1 VTSPTCPSCGQP
13 RVSRFC
19 GTCGERAVDPD
30 ELSIQRFVRALAE
43 ELIPGLDIE
52 EDQPVKR
59 MGGRIYRTVYTLFR
73 HPGQLTADYIAGR
86 RRLYLKPVQ
95 VFLTISVVFFLF
107 GHNYFQY
114 NLGEYEYIPGFGETH
129 AVIAAEVAR
138 SGLPP
143 EEYGQ
148 RFDARLE
155 SQKKA
160 IIALIIPVFALGF
173 LPLYRRRRYGEHL
186 VFSIHFFALLLLFMV
201 TVMKVV
207 FYLMLVTARW
217 ITARAPEL
225 SDDLQAVLNSEWL
238 LLLLIYV
245 PMLIYLVIAL
255 RRVYGGTTLVTLFKT
270 FPLLAWH
277 IATIVFVFRSGLF
290 FTTFYSLKWFD

>member
-1 VTSPTCPSCGQP
+1 MSFV
-13 RVSRFC
+13 VLA
-19 GTCGERAVDPD
+19 RAIH
-30 ELSIQRFVRALAE
+30 ELV
-43 ELIPGLDIE
+43 
-52 EDQPVKR
+52 
-59 MGGRIYRTVYTLFR
+59 
-73 HPGQLTADYIAGR
+73 
-86 RRLYLKPVQ
+86 
-95 VFLTISVVFFLF
+95 LF
-107 GHNYFQY
+107 GPA
-114 NLGEYEYIPGFGETH
+114 L
-129 AVIAAEVAR
+129 
-138 SGLPP
+138 
-143 EEYGQ
+143 
-148 RFDARLE
+148 FDARLE

-225 SDDLQAVLNSEWL
+225 SDDLQALLNSEWL